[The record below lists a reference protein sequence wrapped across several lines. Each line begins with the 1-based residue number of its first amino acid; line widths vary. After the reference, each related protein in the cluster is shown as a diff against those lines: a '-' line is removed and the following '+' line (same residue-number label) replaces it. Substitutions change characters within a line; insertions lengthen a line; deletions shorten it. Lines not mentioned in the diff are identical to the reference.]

1 MVPDYDNFYRERSM
15 KPNGRAWTPTLT
27 LARLFEEQN
36 QFFDA
41 LAAYELIS
49 QTDSSPAVRE
59 RIEALHIRILND
71 PSNRYDPRIE
81 KLFSP
86 EELAYL
92 KILDHNG
99 FENMSAAAKK
109 LGEGALAEDIFIEED
124 EDFRLETDG
133 DPDALD
139 ELLREIEEQSQLK
152 MLDEG
157 STLGD
162 RSLRD
167 LMVALLSKYESSTPL
182 AEIRLSDLIS
192 VLLDLQNTN
201 PKA

>member
-1 MVPDYDNFYRERSM
+1 M
-15 KPNGRAWTPTLT
+15 KTNVHAWTPTLT

-99 FENMSAAAKK
+99 FENMAAAAQK
-109 LGEGALAEDIFIEED
+109 LGEGALSEDIFIDED
-124 EDFRLETDG
+124 EDFRLEADG

-152 MLDEG
+152 MLDDS
-157 STLGD
+157 STVKD
-162 RSLRD
+162 HTLRD
-167 LMVALLSKYESSTPL
+167 LMVALLSKYERDTPL
-182 AEIRLSDLIS
+182 ADIRLSDLIS
-192 VLLDLQNTN
+192 VLLDLQNTL
-201 PKA
+201 PKS

>member
-1 MVPDYDNFYRERSM
+1 M
-15 KPNGRAWTPTLT
+15 KTNVRAWTPTQT
-27 LARLFEEQN
+27 LARLYEEQN

-49 QTDSSPAVRE
+49 QTDSSAAIRE

-99 FENMSAAAKK
+99 FENMAAAALK
-109 LGEGALAEDIFIEED
+109 LSEGSLAEDIFIDEEED
-124 EDFRLETDG
+124 FQLETDG

-152 MLDEG
+152 MLDENPALKDK
-157 STLGD
+157 T
-162 RSLRD
+162 LRD
-167 LMVALLSKYESSTPL
+167 LMVSLLGKYERDTPL

-192 VLLDLQNTN
+192 VLLDLQN
-201 PKA
+201 PHGR

>member
-1 MVPDYDNFYRERSM
+1 M

-99 FENMSAAAKK
+99 FENMSTAAKK

-157 STLGD
+157 SILGD

-192 VLLDLQNTN
+192 VLLDLQNPN